1 MNASNYGNTEIVCQS
16 SHTLG
21 MVAVFGTFWY
31 YLKLLLIVFQLFPRW
46 FCDSSQCRHV
56 VQNGNGIQLSLGMF
70 VFFGAGRWFGT
81 GYENIGRRMDLSP
94 CWRNVCVHFLSGHGE
109 LITLPLQ
116 NKHRKISHR
125 EGRNSRVFFESV
137 SFGGARK
144 HFFPCI
150 SNSTSCVVY
159 KHPKR
164 IFVWRTRSVEIIVSC

>member
-125 EGRNSRVFFESV
+125 EGRNSRVFLEFVREFRRS
-137 SFGGARK
+137 AETL
-144 HFFPCI
+144 FPL
-150 SNSTSCVVY
+150 Y
-159 KHPKR
+159 L
-164 IFVWRTRSVEIIVSC
+164 